1 VSSTPGPEEHAEL
14 VVRVARGDEAAE
26 AAVAEHFG
34 PRIRAMMMARVRDR
48 ELARDLAQDALMALL
63 QALRQGQLR
72 DHDRLPGFAHG
83 IARNIVNNF
92 FRTRQREPLS
102 TPIDEELAI
111 AAPAEDPDERERL
124 ALLRRGLAELSP
136 SDREILQMTLAEG
149 LKPGEIAEK
158 LGLTAEVVRARKSRA
173 QKRVMAAIDKLSRIT
188 TFVPHRGEPGEQR
201 P

>member
-1 VSSTPGPEEHAEL
+1 VL
-14 VVRVARGDEAAE
+14 RLARGDEAAE
-26 AAVAEHFG
+26 GILAERFG
-34 PRIRAMMMARVRDR
+34 PRIRAMMLARVRDR
-48 ELARDLAQDALMALL
+48 ELARDLAQDALVALL

-83 IARNIVNNF
+83 VARNIVNNY

-102 TPIDEELAI
+102 TPLDEELAI
-111 AAPAEDPDERERL
+111 AAPSEDPEQVERL
-124 ALLRRGLAELSP
+124 ALLQRGLEELSP
-136 SDREILQMTLAEG
+136 SDREILQMTLADG

-173 QKRVMAAIDKLSRIT
+173 QKRVVAAIDKLSRMT
-188 TFVPHRGEPGEQR
+188 TVVPHREQR